1 MAEYFYVKKADFTCI
16 FASKSDFFP
25 MISPN
30 NLRKKPNFVR
40 RIFMIEFKNVRKV
53 YNSRKSG
60 RCVALDGINL
70 QLPDTGLVFIIGK
83 SGSGKSTLLNLLGG
97 LDTITSGDIIA
108 DTNALSRFE
117 ETDFE
122 NYRSTYIGFVFQH
135 YYLLEELTVR
145 QNVEMAMSIVGDN
158 DFSKVDTLLKMVG
171 LVGFENRYPREL
183 SGGQQQRVAIA
194 RALAKNPKLIL
205 GDELTGNLD
214 HQTSAEILAVLKE
227 ISKEKLVVV
236 VSHNLDEADLYA
248 DRIIELHEG
257 KVLRDRSRTTTK
269 QNKFILRKGTA
280 YLPYFRN
287 LTPEEVKVLD
297 LGIKSGRIK
306 DVVQQT
312 DGFVKTG
319 DSKND
324 KHRVFLPRCIFN
336 RRKKAKLTSIFT
348 FKNPAYK
355 LLSIMLVMLLMLLSS
370 VFTSIHKIR
379 HDEVPLNKEANYVSI
394 FKGGLENTGAGF
406 FSSYYYR
413 VMDDEIKL
421 AESISGE
428 GTYQLINRT
437 FTPHPNGSSNTSS
450 CYQSDIRRNLSGYF
464 VTETYGTLICDEQFL
479 IGEYGVDGEVQVLA
493 GKLVDENEPLGL
505 IMTDYVADAY
515 IKFRPDNYKSYQ
527 DLVDNSQAISAVIE
541 TGYEERYA
549 DIIAKYNAYQGEDDY
564 ESLYYDLCEN
574 DPLFED
580 FLHEVLYSLGISYT
594 FNQNYAY
601 DYTHQLTFVSLTLRY
616 ATLEKDGDE
625 SGSVRFTVSKSLKLG
640 DIELP
645 EGLPDNLPDLEFG
658 DVAKGELSLGYTKYN
673 EIFGTGYTGSNY
685 TSFEPHDVVLRL
697 YDSNA
702 EGKELIFEKKYT
714 IVSLEGKST
723 TSALIV
729 SAGDFEKLKDYHFQT
744 IALYVKN
751 NGNADAVASA
761 LTAES
766 FAPRTVAFEAIAGI
780 NKIMSVFV
788 PLFRLIAAGLY
799 IFIAIYLVNYA
810 MQTIKKNYFQIGV
823 LRSFGTKNKD
833 VGIIFITG
841 VVITGALIS
850 LLFVLLSP
858 LMVSLF
864 DSILTSSFAMVLG
877 THTFDISIVNMSPW
891 LPLISSVAVI
901 FITLAAALISLRVI
915 KHLKPIE
922 IIRAKDNGGE
932 V

>member
-1 MAEYFYVKKADFTCI
+1 
-16 FASKSDFFP
+16 
-25 MISPN
+25 
-30 NLRKKPNFVR
+30 
-40 RIFMIEFKNVRKV
+40 
-53 YNSRKSG
+53 
-60 RCVALDGINL
+60 
-70 QLPDTGLVFIIGK
+70 
-83 SGSGKSTLLNLLGG
+83 

-108 DTNALSRFE
+108 GTNALSTFE

-145 QNVEMAMSIVGDN
+145 QNVEMAMSIIGDN

-171 LVGFENRYPREL
+171 LVGYENRYPREL

-236 VSHNLDEADLYA
+236 VSHNLDEAELYA

-257 KVLRDRSRTTTK
+257 KILRDRSRTTTK
-269 QNKFILRKGTA
+269 QNKFILRKGVA

-287 LTPEEVKVLD
+287 LTPEEIKVLD
-297 LGIKSGRIK
+297 LGIKSGRIR

-312 DGFVKTG
+312 DGFAKTRDG
-319 DSKND
+319 KKE

-336 RRKKAKLTSIFT
+336 PRKKAKLTGIFT
-348 FKNPAYK
+348 LKNPAYK
-355 LLSIMLVMLLMLLSS
+355 LLSVMLVMLLMLLAS
-370 VFTSIHKIR
+370 VFTSIHKIQ
-379 HDEVPLNKEANYVSI
+379 HNELPLYKEDNYVSI
-394 FKGGLENTGAGF
+394 FKGGLDNPGTGFYSA
-406 FSSYYYR
+406 YYYR
-413 VMDDEIKL
+413 VTDDEIKL

-428 GTYQLINRT
+428 KTYRLINGT
-437 FTPHPNGSSNTSS
+437 FTPHPNGSANTSS
-450 CYQSDIRRNLSGYF
+450 GYQTDIRRNLEGYF
-464 VTETYGTLICDEQFL
+464 VYETYGTLICDEQFL
-479 IGEYGVDGEVQVLA
+479 ISEYGVDGEVQVLA
-493 GKLVDENEPLGL
+493 GNLYDENKPLGL
-505 IMTDYVADAY
+505 IITDYVADSF
-515 IKFRPDNYKSYQ
+515 IKFRPDNYTSYE
-527 DLVDNSQAISAVIE
+527 DIINNGVYINNNTILIPISAVIE

-549 DIIAKYNAYQGEDDY
+549 TIIERYNAYQGDDEY

-574 DPLFED
+574 EPLFED

-594 FNQNYAY
+594 FNENYEY
-601 DYTHQLTFVSLTLRY
+601 EYTHQLTFLKLALRY
-616 ATLEKDGDE
+616 ATLEKEGE
-625 SGSVRFTVSKSLKLG
+625 ESKSGSFTTIKNVKHG

-645 EGLPDNLPDLEFG
+645 DSVPGMDFS
-658 DVAKGELSLGYTKYN
+658 DVVQGEMSLGYTKYN
-673 EIFGTGYTGSNY
+673 DIFGTGYTSSNY
-685 TSFEPHDVVLRL
+685 TSFEPHDVVLRV
-697 YDSNA
+697 YDGNG
-702 EGKELIFEKKYT
+702 EERELLFEKKYT
-714 IVSLEGKST
+714 IVALEGKST
-723 TSALIV
+723 TSALVV
-729 SAGDFEKLKDYHFQT
+729 STADFEKFKTFHFQT

-761 LTAES
+761 MAEEF
-766 FAPRTVAFEAIAGI
+766 FAPRTVAFEAVAGI

-799 IFIAIYLVNYA
+799 IFIAIYLINYA

-841 VVITGALIS
+841 VVLTGMIIS
-850 LLFVLLSP
+850 VLFVLLSP
-858 LMVSLF
+858 LMVKLF
-864 DSILTSSFAMVLG
+864 DAILTESFAMVLG
-877 THTFDISIVNMSPW
+877 TYTFGISVVNMPVW
-891 LPLISSVAVI
+891 LPVVSAVLVV
-901 FITLAAALISLRVI
+901 FITLAAALIALGFV
-915 KHLKPIE
+915 KNLKPIE

>member
-1 MAEYFYVKKADFTCI
+1 
-16 FASKSDFFP
+16 
-25 MISPN
+25 
-30 NLRKKPNFVR
+30 
-40 RIFMIEFKNVRKV
+40 MIEFKNVRKV
-53 YNSRKSG
+53 YNSRKG
-60 RCVALDGINL
+60 ARCVALDGINL
-70 QLPDTGLVFIIGK
+70 QLPDTGLIFIIGK

-108 DTNALSRFE
+108 DTNVLSKFE

-145 QNVEMAMSIVGDN
+145 QNVEMAMSIVGDK

-171 LVGFENRYPREL
+171 LVGCENRYPREL

-214 HQTSAEILAVLKE
+214 HQTSAEILSVLKE

-257 KVLRDRSRTTTK
+257 KILRDRSRTTTK

-287 LTPEEVKVLD
+287 LTPEEVRVLD
-297 LGIKSGRIK
+297 LGLKTGRIT

-312 DGFVKTG
+312 DGFVKTRET
-319 DSKND
+319 KKD
-324 KHRVFLPRCIFN
+324 KHRVFLPRCVFN
-336 RRKKAKLTSIFT
+336 KRKKARYTSIFT
-348 FKNPAYK
+348 LKNPGYK
-355 LLSIMLVMLLMLLSS
+355 ILTILTVMIVILLSS
-370 VFTSIHKIR
+370 VFSSIHKIQ
-379 HDEVPLNKEANYVSI
+379 HSEIPLYKEANYVSL
-394 FKGGLENTGAGF
+394 FKGGLDNPGTGFYSA
-406 FSSYYYR
+406 YYYR
-413 VMDDEIKL
+413 VTDDEIKL

-428 GTYQLINRT
+428 KTYRLINGT
-437 FTPHPNGSSNTSS
+437 FTPHPNASPNTSS
-450 CYQSDIRRNLSGYF
+450 GYQTDIRRNLEGYF
-464 VTETYGTLICDEQFL
+464 VYETYGTLVCDEQFL
-479 IGEYGVDGEVQVLA
+479 ISEYGVDGEVQVLA
-493 GKLVDENEPLGL
+493 GSLVDENRPLGL

-527 DLVDNSQAISAVIE
+527 DIVDNSKSVSAIIE

-549 DIIAKYNAYQGEDDY
+549 TIIERYNAYQGDDEY

-574 DPLFED
+574 EPLFED

-594 FNQNYAY
+594 FNENYEY
-601 DYTHQLTFVSLTLRY
+601 EYTHQLTFVKLALRY
-616 ATLEKDGDE
+616 ATLEKEGE
-625 SGSVRFTVSKSLKLG
+625 ESKSGSFTTIKNVKLG

-645 EGLPDNLPDLEFG
+645 DSVPGMDFS
-658 DVAKGELSLGYTKYN
+658 DVVQGEMSLGYTKYN
-673 EIFGTGYTGSNY
+673 DIFGTGYTSSNY
-685 TSFEPHDVVLRL
+685 TSFEPHDVVLRV
-697 YDSNA
+697 YDGNG
-702 EGKELIFEKKYT
+702 EERELLFEKKYT
-714 IVSLEGKST
+714 IVALEGKST
-723 TSALIV
+723 TSALVV
-729 SAGDFEKLKDYHFQT
+729 STADFEKFKTFHFQT

-761 LTAES
+761 MAEEF
-766 FAPRTVAFEAIAGI
+766 FAPRTVAFEAVAGI

-799 IFIAIYLVNYA
+799 VFVAIYLVNHA

-823 LRSFGTKNKD
+823 LRSFGAKNKD

-841 VVITGALIS
+841 VVITGMIIS
-850 LLFVLLSP
+850 VLFVLLSP
-858 LMVSLF
+858 LMVKLF
-864 DSILTSSFAMVLG
+864 DTILTESFAMVLG
-877 THTFDISIVNMSPW
+877 TYTFGISVVNMPVW
-891 LPLISSVAVI
+891 LPVVSAVLVV
-901 FITLAAALISLRVI
+901 FITLAAALIALGFV
-915 KHLKPIE
+915 KNLKPIE

>member
-1 MAEYFYVKKADFTCI
+1 
-16 FASKSDFFP
+16 
-25 MISPN
+25 
-30 NLRKKPNFVR
+30 
-40 RIFMIEFKNVRKV
+40 MIEFKNVRKV
-53 YNSRKSG
+53 YESRKGG
-60 RCVALDGINL
+60 RCVALNGINL

-83 SGSGKSTLLNLLGG
+83 SGSGKSTLLNLMGG

-108 DTNALSRFE
+108 DTNALSKFE

-171 LVGFENRYPREL
+171 LVGCEDRYPREL

-257 KVLRDRSRTTTK
+257 KILRDRSRTTTK

-297 LGIKSGRIK
+297 LGLKTGRIK

-312 DGFVKTG
+312 DGFVSTRDGKG
-319 DSKND
+319 D

-336 RRKKAKLTSIFT
+336 KRKKAKYTSIFT
-348 FKNPAYK
+348 LKNPGYK
-355 LLSIMLVMLLMLLSS
+355 IMTVLLVMILMLLTS
-370 VFTSIHKIR
+370 VFSSIHKIR
-379 HDEVPLNKEANYVSI
+379 HDEIPLYKEDNYVSL
-394 FKGGLENTGAGF
+394 FKGGLENTGGGL

-413 VMDDEIKL
+413 ILDEEIEL

-428 GTYQLINRT
+428 KSYRLINRT
-437 FTPHPNGSSNTSS
+437 FTVEKNAGANTASV
-450 CYQSDIRRNLSGYF
+450 YQSDIKRNLYGYF
-464 VTETYGTLICDEQFL
+464 AGETYGTLICDEQFL
-479 IGEYGVDGEVQVLA
+479 IGEYGVDGELQVLA
-493 GKLVDENEPLGL
+493 GELHDEKKPLGL
-505 IMTDYVADAY
+505 VITDYVADAFL
-515 IKFRPDNYKSYQ
+515 KFRPDNYTSYE
-527 DLVDNSQAISAVIE
+527 DIVANRADVSAIIE

-549 DIIAKYNAYQGEDDY
+549 SIIARYNAYTGDDNY
-564 ESLYYDLCEN
+564 ESLYESLCKSE
-574 DPLFED
+574 PLFED
-580 FLHEVLYSLGISYT
+580 FLHEILYSLAISYS
-594 FNQNYAY
+594 FNPDYEN
-601 DYTHQLTFVSLTLRY
+601 DYTHQLTFASLSLRY
-616 ATLEKDGDE
+616 ATLEKDGKE
-625 SGSVRFTVSKSLKLG
+625 SGTTRLSTGKSMSLDGLIPP
-640 DIELP
+640 DAI
-645 EGLPDNLPDLEFG
+645 LPDGIPGMPNLDEIFSE
-658 DVAKGELSLGYTKYN
+658 VKKGEATLSYTKYN
-673 EIFGTGYTGSNY
+673 EIFGTGYTASNY
-685 TSFEPHDVVLRL
+685 NTFEPHDVILRV
-697 YDSNA
+697 YDSNS
-702 EGKELIFEKKYT
+702 ENRELLYERELTIKSLNSSSGF
-714 IVSLEGKST
+714 IVST
-723 TSALIV
+723 
-729 SAGDFEKLKDYHFQT
+729 GDFERLKEFHFQT
-744 IALYVKN
+744 QVLYVKN
-751 NGNADAVASA
+751 NGNADAVAA
-761 LTAES
+761 AMVEEL

-780 NKIMSVFV
+780 NKVMSVFV
-788 PLFRLIAAGLY
+788 PLFRLISAGLY
-799 IFIAIYLVNYA
+799 IFVIIYLVNHA

-823 LRSFGTKNKD
+823 LRSFGAKNTD

-841 VVITGALIS
+841 VVITGVLIS
-850 LLFVLLSP
+850 VLSIALSP

-864 DSILTSSFAMVLG
+864 DSILTRSFAMVLG
-877 THTFDISIVNMSPW
+877 THTFDIHVVNMSLW
-891 LPLISSVAVI
+891 LPVINSVMVV

-915 KHLKPIE
+915 RKLKPIE